1 MKFDKSIS
9 KQTTKETRDMYFS
22 DLENGD
28 LFQTEDDDALF
39 VRIITVFCDFEEYNA
54 VDLTDGDVVY
64 FDEDTE
70 VAKYT
75 EHIEL
80 NPQAFVDKVPID

>member
-1 MKFDKSIS
+1 MKFDKGIS

-28 LFQTEDDDALF
+28 LFQTEDDDTLF

-54 VDLTDGDVVY
+54 VDLTDGDIVY
-64 FDEDTE
+64 VDEDTK